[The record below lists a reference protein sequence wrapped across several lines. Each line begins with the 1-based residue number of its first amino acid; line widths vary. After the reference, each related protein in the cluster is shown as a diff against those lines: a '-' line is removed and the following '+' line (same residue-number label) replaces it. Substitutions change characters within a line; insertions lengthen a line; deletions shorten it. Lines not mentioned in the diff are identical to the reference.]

1 MSLRSRTPRPP
12 SAPALAVLSVALL
25 SIGGCRQGNSQPPPE
40 SKPESR
46 VVPPS
51 PAPESL
57 TRLVR
62 LTPVVDGLD
71 QPLGLVVAP
80 DDDGGRLF
88 VIEKT
93 GRVRILRDGV
103 PPFAVDETPFLDFS
117 TRVSDASEQG
127 LLGLAFHPRFS
138 ENGRL
143 FVNFTDLDGETRIV
157 ELQVD
162 PANPD
167 RVDPASES
175 ELFKLEQPFSN
186 HNAGHL
192 AFGPDGKLHVATGDG
207 GAGNDPQNNAQ
218 RDDSLLGKLLRFDVD
233 AEAPKPEVIGKGLR
247 NPWRYDFDRQTGDLY
262 IADVGQNRIEEV
274 NVVASNDITGHN
286 FGWNVLEGTR
296 CLRGSTCRREGM
308 TMPVLEYTHDD
319 GCSIT
324 GGHPYR
330 GKALP
335 ELAGHYFYSDFC
347 TGLLRSFR
355 WDGKGGV
362 EAHFDWKAALDP
374 GNELKQISAFGEDAD
389 GELYVVSLAGNVWRF
404 ERN

>member
-1 MSLRSRTPRPP
+1 MSLHSLTPRPP
-12 SAPALAVLSVALL
+12 LALVLVASSIALL
-25 SIGGCRQGNSQPPPE
+25 SLAGCRQGNSQPQPGTE
-40 SKPESR
+40 PESR
-46 VVPPS
+46 VVAPS

-57 TRLVR
+57 TSLVR
-62 LTPVVDGLD
+62 LTPVVDGLS
-71 QPLGLVVAP
+71 QPLGLLTAP
-80 DDDGGRLF
+80 GETAGRLF

-93 GRVRILRDGV
+93 GRVRILRNGV
-103 PPFAVDETPFLDFS
+103 VDEAPFLDFS
-117 TRVSDASEQG
+117 SRVSSASEQG

-143 FVNFTDLDGETRIV
+143 YVNFTDTDGETRIV

-175 ELFKLEQPFSN
+175 EFFTLEQPFSN

-192 AFGPDGKLHVATGDG
+192 AFGPDGKLYVATGDG

-233 AEAPKPEVIGKGLR
+233 AEAPKPQVIGKGLR

-262 IADVGQNRIEEV
+262 IADVGQNRIEEI
-274 NVVASNDITGHN
+274 NVVAANDITGHN

-296 CLRGSTCRREGM
+296 CLKGSTCRREGM

-335 ELAGHYFYSDFC
+335 ELSGHYFYSDFC

-355 WDGKGGV
+355 WDGKDGV
-362 EAHFDWKAALDP
+362 EDHFDWKAALDP
-374 GNELKQISAFGEDAD
+374 GDALKQIAAFGEDAD
-389 GELYVVSLAGNVWRF
+389 GEMYVVSLAGKVWRF
-404 ERN
+404 ERH